1 MRRKQV
7 TAILLSAI
15 MMVSACMPVNG
26 IAAFAAENAGAESTE
41 AAEVAEEQEEE
52 SAFADA
58 EETEAP
64 AVQARAEETAEEAAE
79 EQEAVISPEEAGEAL
94 PEEAEEAAE
103 KPANAETEAEAP
115 AEQNDEAE
123 GPAEQEEAAEAP
135 AEENA
140 APAAAES
147 ANRKTA
153 EAAQEEAEDGS
164 AQTIEEEAKEETGQ
178 AALSAL
184 QPEDFE
190 GAEEIFAGDRLEP
203 YISGDTQYKVYKF
216 TPDEAGI
223 YYFDVRSSE
232 VELSGQLYDS
242 DYYKV
247 DQTRDASYEFGFSDY
262 LHEGTPFY
270 LVIYPGMGEGYV
282 TIEVD
287 AEEMPDFYVENQ
299 GRHKVI
305 RASYGEEVTL
315 SLFAQSPTGK
325 IHYEWY
331 DGEMSELLG
340 TSDTYTFTVD
350 RKRWIRCHVT
360 DGTAEEYTN
369 DAVTFFEV
377 IIENHL
383 TVRAE
388 GADNLDEDYAEI
400 IAAPGS
406 SLTLRVIA
414 SADDDSQLEYTWERE
429 VQTTDEWGNTYG
441 EAEWVEGADTAE
453 CYIEVAESCLYECK
467 VTDQYGNSVTVRFY
481 IDSDNHLR
489 AYPEGAFEDET
500 SRFLLVK
507 PFESATLKV
516 TALAEDMSQITY
528 QWQELV
534 VAAEDNYDDEDIY
547 RDIEGANEDTYQADS
562 SRNLVYRC
570 KVSDQYENAAYVY
583 FYLEVDNELRAYPEG
598 AEEGSRTVEIYPAPG
613 DTITLKVNPSA
624 IDVSQLAYE
633 WYDDDD
639 NELDSDGPELV
650 VENVTKAKRY
660 RCRVSDQYGNGST
673 AYFYIRFENHLNVH
687 PAGTRNTDYVYLKA
701 EPHAPLTL
709 KVVAEADDTS
719 QLTYEWRGDYE
730 TIDGADTDTYTI
742 PSVEERM
749 EYDCTV
755 TDQYDNQGAVRFYVE
770 VDNKFTAYPEG
781 AEEGQNLVELYAD
794 YGKPLTLKAIAS
806 AIDEEGIMYRW
817 GSNEYGWYDD
827 ASEDEFT
834 ISSVTDRGDYWCI
847 VEDAFGNSEQLYFD
861 VHIEN
866 HFDVYPEGYKGHDTA
881 YLYVKPGTKVTLNA
895 VVEGDDTG
903 DVYTYWYRDDRWEDI
918 ETEEPSITVDAKN
931 AVYVFDA
938 SDKYGN
944 FEYTKFVL
952 RLVNGLTAYPE
963 GASMDENGRYQ
974 YFVNLYPKAGE
985 QLDLNVIASS
995 DEGALSY
1002 EWYEKAVYETSW
1014 GEYETDYEPM
1024 KDAGNTASV
1033 RVTAAKA
1040 TSYCCTV
1047 SDEYGNEQDV
1057 EFYIHMGGAG
1067 FVAYP
1072 EGNEDTHANRIA
1084 ITAEQGKEMTL
1095 RVLTSG
1101 EEDAE
1106 YTYKWSEGP
1115 LNDSGWWPL
1124 AEGVDGTK
1132 DSLAVTPETS
1142 RRYLC
1147 VVTDQYG
1154 NQGMAYFYVNVNGM
1168 TVTTN
1173 QGTPALTGD
1182 NRYEIYVKAKAG
1194 DSVTLTTNVETEQ
1207 ADSLSYYWSY
1217 DNFDHA
1223 SATIGSENSNSI
1235 TIKAGA
1241 AKYYVNTIEDGTGN
1255 QVEVWYYF
1263 DIDNQLAVYPQEGV
1277 EDNTSVD
1284 IVTKVGEKL
1293 TLAPVVHAT
1302 DMTKMEYVWSDSNGR
1317 SLGEDADLVLSV
1329 AREDVIT
1336 CTVTD
1341 RFGTVRVVTYNILF
1355 KERPSIVDIS
1365 QADITI
1371 GDVTYNG
1378 KAQLPMI
1385 GIYGGG
1391 RTLIEGTDYTV
1402 TCGQNI
1408 NAGTYPVTINGIG
1421 KLTGS
1426 VNREYKILKADQ
1438 TITASDISLQPYET
1452 AKITVSGA
1460 QGALSYK
1467 TSAKAVA
1474 TVAKDGTVTAVK
1486 AGTASIT
1493 ISAAETDNYKAATAQ
1508 LAVTVNAYDLS
1519 SSDCKVT
1526 LSQTTAVYNGKEIK
1540 PTATVKFGDITLKE
1554 STDYTVSYENNVNAG
1569 NGAVTI
1575 VGNDKTTVNSAKASF
1590 TIAKASQ
1597 EISTDAPADGLKIK
1611 IGESA
1616 KITVSGAQGDVTFA
1630 VADPAVA
1637 TVAADRAG
1645 SGSGAGAAVSA
1656 TVSAV
1661 KAGST
1666 KITVNA
1672 AETDN
1677 YEAAKALEIVVK
1689 VVPATI
1695 DVSEL
1700 QITVNDSGLVYDG
1713 KAKTPKVTVKNDGA
1727 VLTEGFTVSY
1737 KNNVNAGLKTAKAI
1751 VTGDNVT
1758 LSGTK
1763 EVSFTILP
1771 GKTTRGDMFNLANN
1785 VKVTWQAVPGAKYYK
1800 VYRTGVTSASESR
1813 KDPVIVTTGLVGWD
1827 KDPGLTNGHAYR
1839 YTVVASLTG
1848 KGDASGDSPKSYSKL
1863 MYRLKTVVIRSAKNT
1878 APGKVTVKYDKT
1890 TSGDSYVLQYCE
1902 RQDMVGAKTKVV
1914 LGANNTSYVIGG
1926 LKKGK
1931 TYYISIRVRKKVN
1944 GIDYY
1949 TTFGVPKKVKIEK

>member
-1 MRRKQV
+1 MRQEPSLTTK
-7 TAILLSAI
+7 LLT
-15 MMVSACMPVNG
+15 PG
-26 IAAFAAENAGAESTE
+26 
-41 AAEVAEEQEEE
+41 
-52 SAFADA
+52 
-58 EETEAP
+58 EETNE
-64 AVQARAEETAEEAAE
+64 
-79 EQEAVISPEEAGEAL
+79 I
-94 PEEAEEAAE
+94 
-103 KPANAETEAEAP
+103 
-115 AEQNDEAE
+115 
-123 GPAEQEEAAEAP
+123 
-135 AEENA
+135 
-140 APAAAES
+140 
-147 ANRKTA
+147 
-153 EAAQEEAEDGS
+153 
-164 AQTIEEEAKEETGQ
+164 ETGP
-178 AALSAL
+178 LTKNTGYYCKVS
-184 QPEDFE
+184 D
-190 GAEEIFAGDRLEP
+190 
-203 YISGDTQYKVYKF
+203 QY
-216 TPDEAGI
+216 GN
-223 YYFDVRSSE
+223 S
-232 VELSGQLYDS
+232 VELS
-242 DYYKV
+242 YY
-247 DQTRDASYEFGFSDY
+247 
-262 LHEGTPFY
+262 
-270 LVIYPGMGEGYV
+270 IN
-282 TIEVD
+282 
-287 AEEMPDFYVENQ
+287 VENLKDAYPE
-299 GRHKVI
+299 GSDNPYDDTAYYFVD
-305 RASYGEEVTL
+305 YGSDLTL
-315 SLFAQSPTGK
+315 SFHVEAVDESVLSYTWFRIEEKMDEEGDPYTEYVIIEDADAAQYKLTNITQKGK
-325 IHYEWY
+325 YSCEV
-331 DGEMSELLG
+331 
-340 TSDTYTFTVD
+340 SDQSGDYRTVYFD
-350 RKRWIRCHVT
+350 IR
-360 DGTAEEYTN
+360 
-369 DAVTFFEV
+369 
-377 IIENHL
+377 IENHL
-383 TVRAE
+383 TVVAE
-388 GADNLDEDYAEI
+388 GSEEEDTSVAYPFI
-400 IAAPGS
+400 LPGS
-406 SLTLRVIA
+406 SVTLRAIA
-414 SADDDSQLEYTWERE
+414 SADDASQLEYQWFNVVEMSNDWGE
-429 VQTTDEWGNTYG
+429 VFDEL
-441 EAEWVEGADTAE
+441 EPIEGANTAE
-453 CYIEVAESCLYECK
+453 YYIEEVDGGRYQCMVS
-467 VTDQYGNSVTVRFY
+467 DQFGNSVYAQFY
-481 IDSDNHLR
+481 IQSDNHLR
-489 AYPEGAFEDET
+489 AFPEGAFEDET

-528 QWQELV
+528 QWQEAV
-534 VAAEDNYDDEDIY
+534 VTAEESYDDEDIY
-547 RDIEGANEDTYQADS
+547 SDIEGANEDTYQADS
-562 SRNLVYRC
+562 SRNLAYRC

-583 FYLEVDNELRAYPEG
+583 FYLEVNNELRAYPDG

-650 VENVTKAKRY
+650 LNNVTKAKRY

-709 KVVAEADDTS
+709 RVVAEADDTS

-806 AIDEEGIMYRW
+806 AIDEEGITYRW

-834 ISSVTDRGDYWCI
+834 ISSVTDRGDYWCL

-903 DVYTYWYRDDRWEDI
+903 DVHTYWYRDDRWEDI

-963 GASMDENGRYQ
+963 GAAMDENGRYQ

-1072 EGNEDTHANRIA
+1072 EGNEDTLNNRIA

-1438 TITASDISLQPYET
+1438 TITASDISLRPYET

-1460 QGALSYK
+1460 QGTLSYK

-1637 TVAADRAG
+1637 TVAADGAG
-1645 SGSGAGAAVSA
+1645 AGSGAGAAVTA

-1677 YEAAKALEIVVK
+1677 YEAAKALEIVVE

-1890 TSGDSYVLQYCE
+1890 TSGDSYVFQYCE